1 MPWLILSRMGS
12 PFYPQS
18 IARMKNRCAA
28 PCKNFRITK
37 PSEFF
42 LHMARRFSLAPVSGL
57 EVCSTAICD
66 SHVYVSMSPRLL
78 RPLAPADHHPMR
90 GEQRPPPRRLPMIMM
105 PVQGGPIACFLRL
118 IRFSHTIFA
127 LPFALGALIVA
138 ANGWPSLRILLL
150 VILCMVVARTA
161 AMLFNRLVDWS
172 LDQRNPR
179 TASRHLLISKAVVSL
194 LLLLSSAGFLG
205 AAAAINRV
213 TFLLSPLALAIIF
226 FYSVTKRFTAATHF
240 FLGLGLA
247 IAPVG
252 AWIAQTGHVDLAP
265 LVLGAGVIC
274 WVAGFD
280 LIYATQDYD
289 FDRREGIRSLVV
301 KLGIA
306 RSLRLAQLL
315 HLAMLAALIGFGV
328 TAQLGR
334 IYYGGMPLVA
344 AALFYEHKTEKLDL
358 AGINRAFFQSN
369 AFVSAVFLVAVCV
382 DRLIR

>member
-1 MPWLILSRMGS
+1 LIALLVNSN
-12 PFYPQS
+12 
-18 IARMKNRCAA
+18 NRQGQAKIG
-28 PCKNFRITK
+28 P
-37 PSEFF
+37 
-42 LHMARRFSLAPVSGL
+42 GQ
-57 EVCSTAICD
+57 
-66 SHVYVSMSPRLL
+66 
-78 RPLAPADHHPMR
+78 PLARFFH
-90 GEQRPPPRRLPMIMM
+90 
-105 PVQGGPIACFLRL
+105 L
-118 IRFSHTIFA
+118 IRFSHTVFA
-127 LPFALGALIVA
+127 LPFALGALVVA
-138 ANGWPSLRILLL
+138 ANGRPSLRTLLL
-150 VILCMVVARTA
+150 VVICMVFARTA
-161 AMLFNRLVDWS
+161 AMLFNRLIDWS

-179 TASRHLLISKAVVSL
+179 TASRHLLIPKSAALFSL
-194 LLLLSSAGFLG
+194 MLSSVGFILAAG
-205 AAAAINRV
+205 AINRL
-213 TFLLSPLALAIIF
+213 TFMLAPIALALIF
-226 FYSVTKRFTAATHF
+226 FYSLTKRFTSATHF
-240 FLGLGLA
+240 FLGLALA

-252 AWIAQTGHVDLAP
+252 AWIAQTGRIDLPP